1 MGSSPRGP
9 SRAPDMKSVVIAV
22 CLLSLVEVEGDKGAI
37 SAAVEKLN
45 TQLQYLISS
54 VEASV
59 DPVIA
64 SIKSDCEQT
73 RLQTQSYGWALLGG
87 GSLDIAADWYGNSRN
102 PADILGGEN
111 LIFPYGYYAGY
122 GIGFGAPYLLPT
134 YIGDCSFDCS
144 AADFSAVVYQYGL
157 SGGVAG
163 QVIGTSK
170 LHNFGLDAKQSLSC
184 LMQQTGSSKA
194 AARVESDIDNI
205 VEAGNQIISLQG
217 KL

>member
-45 TQLQYLISS
+45 TQLRYLISS

-111 LIFPYGYYAGY
+111 L
-122 GIGFGAPYLLPT
+122 PT

-144 AADFSAVVYQYGL
+144 AADFSAVV
-157 SGGVAG
+157 
-163 QVIGTSK
+163 
-170 LHNFGLDAKQSLSC
+170 
-184 LMQQTGSSKA
+184 
-194 AARVESDIDNI
+194 
-205 VEAGNQIISLQG
+205 
-217 KL
+217 